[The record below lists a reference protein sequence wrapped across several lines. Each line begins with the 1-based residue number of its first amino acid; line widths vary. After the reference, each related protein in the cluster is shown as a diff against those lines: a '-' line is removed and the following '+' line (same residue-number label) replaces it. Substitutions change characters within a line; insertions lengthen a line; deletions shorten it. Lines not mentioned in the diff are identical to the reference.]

1 MAAAT
6 GRHVSHELL
15 SWVVQMPEDRLTAA
29 LREAVDHHIL
39 VVDREGESYRFRHAL
54 IQEATYRNLLPG
66 ERRRLHRAL
75 AETLAEHAAGDLP
88 ATLRATVQAARA
100 AEAVYGFAEAFRPSR
115 GLWPVFV
122 THA

>member
-1 MAAAT
+1 MVA
-6 GRHVSHELL
+6 
-15 SWVVQMPEDRLTAA
+15 QMPEDRLTAA
-29 LREAVDHHIL
+29 FREAVDHHIL

-100 AEAVYGFAEAFRPSR
+100 AEAVYGFAEGFGPAEACGQDSSRMRDESWPHGRPETSQ
-115 GLWPVFV
+115 
-122 THA
+122 